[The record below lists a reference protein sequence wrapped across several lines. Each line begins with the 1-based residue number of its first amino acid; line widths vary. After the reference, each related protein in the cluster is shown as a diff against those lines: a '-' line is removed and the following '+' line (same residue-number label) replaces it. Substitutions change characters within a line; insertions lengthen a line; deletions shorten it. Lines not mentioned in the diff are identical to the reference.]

1 MGCGFKKDR
10 RGGSYQDAGRLMLL
24 EWSAPM
30 ARGWHT
36 WGKGRYASWL
46 LLGVERW
53 VRAAGGSTPK
63 VGEEGTTHTPF
74 PTWKNSFLRVEKY
87 YGKGQ

>member
-46 LLGVERW
+46 LLGLNDGLGLLEGVLLRLGKRAPHTHLFLPER
-53 VRAAGGSTPK
+53 A
-63 VGEEGTTHTPF
+63 HF
-74 PTWKNSFLRVEKY
+74 
-87 YGKGQ
+87 